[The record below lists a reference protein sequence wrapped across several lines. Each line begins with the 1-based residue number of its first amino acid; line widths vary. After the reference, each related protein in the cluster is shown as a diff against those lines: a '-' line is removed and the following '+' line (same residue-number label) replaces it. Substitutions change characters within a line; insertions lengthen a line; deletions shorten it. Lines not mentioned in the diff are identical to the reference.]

1 MFKTDEIEGCEMDST
16 PLTTSF
22 HESGKS
28 HNIKKAA
35 EWENSKLQHPCW
47 YTRDYNDP
55 DVENTNCGS
64 LLTKLRCMF
73 LKHAPI
79 IKIWYKHIS

>member
-1 MFKTDEIEGCEMDST
+1 MDST
-16 PLTTSF
+16 PVTTSF
-22 HESGKS
+22 QESGKT

-35 EWENSKLQHPCW
+35 AWENSKLQHSCW
-47 YTRDYNDP
+47 NTRDYSDP

-64 LLTKLRCMF
+64 LLTKLSCMF
-73 LKHAPI
+73 LKHALI